1 MELICS
7 PPVVPADTSAGNPKG
22 VTNTA
27 PIRNQ
32 LLQAL
37 QPEDLLRI
45 SGLLTRVVLRPRQML
60 HVGRMP
66 RERLYFIESGLV
78 SVSGGGG
85 RGKTVEAWLL
95 GFEGTT
101 AVPSILQDDESA
113 LQCVV
118 QIGGEALEIG
128 RVEFMAAME
137 ACPGIRT
144 LLLRYVNFTLLCAV
158 QTGICNSNH
167 SIEQRL
173 ARWLL
178 FARDGFPDQNLPIT
192 HRALGRLLG
201 VRRASITHSLGA
213 LEQGGAISVARGNVL
228 ISDQQKLNQR
238 ACECARYVQREYQ
251 RLISPAYGFDTSNA
265 D

>member
-1 MELICS
+1 M
-7 PPVVPADTSAGNPKG
+7 
-22 VTNTA
+22 TNTA
-27 PIRNQ
+27 QIRNQ

-37 QPEDLLRI
+37 HPEDLQRI
-45 SGLLTRVVLRPRQML
+45 SGLLTRVPLRPRQML

-66 RERLYFIESGLV
+66 RERVYFIESGLV
-78 SVSGGGG
+78 SVSGAGG

-95 GFEGTT
+95 GSEGTT
-101 AVPSILQDDESA
+101 AVPAILQDDEPA

-128 RVEFMAAME
+128 RVEFMAVME
-137 ACPGIRT
+137 AVPGIRT

-178 FARDGFPDQNLPIT
+178 FARDGFPDQRLPIT

-201 VRRASITHSLGA
+201 VRRASVTHCLGA
-213 LEQGGAISVARGNVL
+213 LEQAGAISVARGSVV
-228 ISDQQKLNQR
+228 ISDPELLHQR
-238 ACECARYVQREYQ
+238 ACECARYVRREYQ
-251 RLISPAYGFDTSNA
+251 RLISPTFGYDTENSDSLQNA
-265 D
+265 

>member
-1 MELICS
+1 
-7 PPVVPADTSAGNPKG
+7 
-22 VTNTA
+22 
-27 PIRNQ
+27 
-32 LLQAL
+32 
-37 QPEDLLRI
+37 
-45 SGLLTRVVLRPRQML
+45 ML

-66 RERLYFIESGLV
+66 RERVYFVESGLV
-78 SVSGGGG
+78 SVSGAGG

-95 GFEGTT
+95 GSEGTT
-101 AVPSILQDDESA
+101 AVPVILQDDEPA

-128 RVEFMAAME
+128 RVELMAVIE
-137 ACPGIRT
+137 ACPGIRG

-178 FARDGFPDQNLPIT
+178 FARDGFPDQNMPIT

-201 VRRASITHSLGA
+201 VRRASVTHCLGS
-213 LEQGGAISVARGNVL
+213 LEQAGAIGVSRGNLVVL
-228 ISDQQKLNQR
+228 DSDKLHQR
-238 ACECARYVQREYQ
+238 ACECARYVRREYQ
-251 RLISPAYGFDTSNA
+251 RLISPTFGYGTLNSNL
-265 D
+265 